1 MRWQCPRTNPP
12 GRTRSSGGTDSAF
25 AAIMEE
31 KRRLRLE
38 KSMRLRS
45 MRLMQNGCTP

>member
-1 MRWQCPRTNPP
+1 
-12 GRTRSSGGTDSAF
+12 
-25 AAIMEE
+25 MEE